1 MGKIIV
7 IAPHP
12 DDETLGCGGSL
23 LKHKEHHDEIY
34 WLIVTSMKEEDG
46 WETSEVEKRR
56 DELNEVSNAYGFK
69 KIFNLD
75 FPTTKLDLIPIN
87 ALVTSISKVVD
98 DIKPNTIY
106 IPNRSDIHSDHR
118 KTFESAM
125 SACKSFRMDFIK
137 KILMYECLSE
147 TEFASSLQENAFS
160 PNYFVD
166 ISKYL
171 EEEINILKV
180 FKSELR
186 EFPFPRSEINIRA
199 LASYRGATAN
209 VKAAEAFVLI
219 KEIA

>member
-23 LKHKEHHDEIY
+23 LKHKENHDEIY

-46 WETSEVEKRR
+46 WKPSEVEKRR
-56 DELNEVSNAYGFK
+56 EEVNEVSNAYGFK
-69 KIFNLD
+69 NIFNLD
-75 FPTTKLDLIPIN
+75 FPTTKLDLIPLN
-87 ALVTSISKVVD
+87 TLVTSISKVVD
-98 DIKPNTIY
+98 DVKPQTIY

-147 TEFASSLQENAFS
+147 TEFAPSLQENAFS

-171 EEEINILKV
+171 EEKINILKV
-180 FKSELR
+180 YKSELK

-219 KEIA
+219 KKIA

>member
-12 DDETLGCGGSL
+12 DDETLGCGGTL
-23 LKHKEHHDEIY
+23 LKHKENHDEIY

-56 DELNEVSNAYGFK
+56 DEINEVSNAYGFK
-69 KIFNLD
+69 KTFNLD
-75 FPTTKLDLIPIN
+75 FPTTKLNLIPIN
-87 ALVTSISKVVD
+87 TLVASIAKVVD
-98 DIKPNTIY
+98 GVKPHTIY

-118 KTFESAM
+118 KVFESAI
-125 SACKSFRMDFIK
+125 SACKSFRMCFIK
-137 KILMYECLSE
+137 KMLMYECLSE
-147 TEFASSLQENAFS
+147 TEFAPSLQENAFS

-166 ISKYL
+166 ISKVF
-171 EEEINILKV
+171 EEKINILKGY
-180 FKSELR
+180 KSELQ
-186 EFPFPRSEINIRA
+186 EFPFPRSEINLRA

-209 VKAAEAFVLI
+209 VAAAEAFVLV

>member
-1 MGKIIV
+1 
-7 IAPHP
+7 
-12 DDETLGCGGSL
+12 
-23 LKHKEHHDEIY
+23 
-34 WLIVTSMKEEDG
+34 
-46 WETSEVEKRR
+46 
-56 DELNEVSNAYGFK
+56 
-69 KIFNLD
+69 
-75 FPTTKLDLIPIN
+75 LDLIPIN

-171 EEEINILKV
+171 EEKINILKV